1 MTACFLLRWYGL
13 NGKPYGLNYIGR
25 YSLCT
30 CISKCIRLTFAQNV
44 VGAVH
49 IGANLASIFGAV
61 QAISPP
67 NPLPAKEVLFLII
80 GCVVGYR
87 IKVKKT
93 SLAGIALFP
102 DFDLDTYERRFVGEH
117 VNEACMRDRHKVL
130 VVALAHAGFLLPSL
144 VSAPAAT
151 QCHQRKQ

>member
-1 MTACFLLRWYGL
+1 MRHLCRSSGRNAVWPGRCARRRFVLCWYGL

-80 GCVVGYR
+80 GCVSRDGVE
-87 IKVKKT
+87 IKKAGST
-93 SLAGIALFP
+93 GIALFS
-102 DFDLDTYERRFVGEH
+102 DFHLD
-117 VNEACMRDRHKVL
+117 AD
-130 VVALAHAGFLLPSL
+130 
-144 VSAPAAT
+144 
-151 QCHQRKQ
+151 